1 MTTVAI
7 VGAGPAGIALARF
20 LLSEGLEPT
29 LYEAT
34 DRLGGQWSGNP
45 AISGVWP
52 SLCTNT
58 SRTLTAFSDLPPDD
72 GVVYPSNGE
81 LQAYLERYARRF
93 GVYERIRF
101 ETPVTHVAQAD
112 DGRWTIET
120 ADGVETYDRL
130 AIASGRFNHPQI
142 PHVPGVETFSGSAGV
157 LSTFDYGD
165 PERYR
170 GKRVLVGGCAVSALE
185 IASDLAMLGAA
196 RVVVT
201 QRRQRYVLPKLA
213 QGVPSDHIIFNRY
226 GVLAADALPAD
237 EVGRQLKEI
246 VVEAGGTPQQYG
258 APPADD
264 DFFKAGVTLSQH
276 HLPLV
281 AEGRIAVKPW
291 MTEIDGQTVRFPD
304 GTEEAFDGILFGTG
318 FTLHIPF
325 LDQAIRDAIDI
336 DDLHMDLYRYTFT
349 PDLPGLAF
357 LGMWDQSGGYLVPI
371 EQQARWVAY
380 TWSGAIPA
388 PDETAMRAFID
399 DYRARRGQSQ
409 KTRMNL
415 AAVMFAREAGVEPD
429 VAKHPE
435 LARALLFGPLAP
447 VQFRLDGHDPL
458 PDAAERFAADA
469 ARHGAIGAPEL
480 TERERAYVALVADA
494 TGDASLRALT
504 EPREPAST

>member
-1 MTTVAI
+1 MTTVGI
-7 VGAGPAGIALARF
+7 VGAGAAGIALARYC
-20 LLSEGLEPT
+20 LSEGLEPT

-34 DRLGGQWSGNP
+34 SGLGGQWSGNP

-72 GVVYPSNGE
+72 GPVYPSNRE
-81 LQAYLERYARRF
+81 LLGYLERYARRF

-101 ETPVTHVAQAD
+101 DQSVTRVARAD

-120 ADGVETYDRL
+120 AQGSEHYDRV
-130 AIASGRFNHPQI
+130 AVASGRFNHPQI
-142 PHVPGVETFSGSAGV
+142 PHVPGADTFSGSEGAI
-157 LSTFDYGD
+157 STFAYGD

-226 GVLAADALPAD
+226 GVLAAEALPAE

-246 VVEAGGTPQQYG
+246 VIEAGGTPQQYG

-264 DFFKAGVTLSQH
+264 DFFAAGVTLSQH

-291 MTEIDGQTVRFPD
+291 MSEIAGSTVRFPD
-304 GTEEAFDGILFGTG
+304 GTEEEFDGILFGTG
-318 FTLHIPF
+318 FTLDLPF
-325 LDQAIRDAIDI
+325 LDDEIRRAIDI
-336 DDLHMDLYRYTFT
+336 DDLHMDLYKHTFT

-380 TWSGAIPA
+380 TWSGAIDG
-388 PDETAMRAFID
+388 PDEAAMRAFID
-399 DYRARRGQSQ
+399 AYRTRRGQSQ

-415 AAVMFAREAGVEPD
+415 AAVMFAREAGVEPEL
-429 VAKHPE
+429 AKRPE

-447 VQFRLDGHDPL
+447 VQFRLDGHDAL

-469 ARHGAIGAPEL
+469 ARHDAMESPEF
-480 TERERAYVALVADA
+480 TTRERAYLTMVADA
-494 TGDASLRALT
+494 TGDDALRALI
-504 EPREPAST
+504 

>member
-1 MTTVAI
+1 MDTVGI

-20 LLSEGLEPT
+20 LISEGLEPT
-29 LYEAT
+29 LFEAT
-34 DRLGGQWSGNP
+34 GGLGGQWSANP

-52 SLCTNT
+52 GLCTNT
-58 SRTLTAFSDLPPDD
+58 SRTLTAFSDLPPAD
-72 GVVYPSNGE
+72 GVLYPDNRE
-81 LQAYLERYARRF
+81 LLAYLQRYADQF
-93 GVYERIRF
+93 GVTERIRF
-101 ETPVTHVAQAD
+101 DTPVTCVAR
-112 DGRWTIET
+112 DGDRWRIEW
-120 ADGVETYDRL
+120 DGGAATFDRV
-130 AIASGRFNHPQI
+130 AIASGRFNHPAV
-142 PHVPGVETFSGSAGV
+142 PHVPGAETFAGSEGA

-185 IASDLAMLGAA
+185 IASDLAMLGAE

-213 QGVPSDHIIFNRY
+213 QGVPSDHRIFTRY
-226 GVLAADALPAD
+226 GALAADALPLD

-264 DFFKAGVTLSQH
+264 DFLKASVTLSQY

-291 MTEIDGQTVRFPD
+291 MQEIDGSTVRFPD
-304 GTEEAFDGILFGTG
+304 GTEEEFDGILFGTG
-318 FTLHIPF
+318 FALDMPF
-325 LDQAIRDAIDI
+325 LDEEIRSAIDI
-336 DDLHMDLYRYTFT
+336 DDQHMDLYRYTFT
-349 PDLPGLAF
+349 PDLAGLAF

-380 TWSGAIPA
+380 TWSGAVAAPA
-388 PDETAMRAFID
+388 DDVMRAAID
-399 DYRARRGQSQ
+399 VYRSRRGQSQ

-429 VAKHPE
+429 IGKHPD

-458 PDAAERFAADA
+458 PDAAERFAVDA
-469 ARHGAIGAPEL
+469 ARHAAIDSPVF
-480 TERERAYVALVADA
+480 TERERAYVAMVADA
-494 TGDASLRALT
+494 LDDGALRALVV
-504 EPREPAST
+504 